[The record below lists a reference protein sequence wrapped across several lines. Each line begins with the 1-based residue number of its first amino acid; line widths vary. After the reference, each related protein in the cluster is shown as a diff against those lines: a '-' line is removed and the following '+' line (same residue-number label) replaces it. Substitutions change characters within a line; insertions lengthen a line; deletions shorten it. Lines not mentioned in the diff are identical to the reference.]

1 MQNTLGIYVE
11 DIIEGVTNN
20 MTATKTSFDLNDI
33 IANTL
38 AKLSNMLNLPNAE
51 TLKNIN
57 WSDIKGAFMVI
68 GITALLIF
76 FSCIVMYILKSIG
89 LYKMLKKEN
98 SAFAWLSFVP
108 YGWLYAV
115 GKILGKT
122 KIYGI
127 DISHAEYVLPLI
139 LLSSSLPFTCGIPTL
154 LFILAFFGLLYRL
167 YQKKTPNFAVVLTI
181 LSVLFVPLIPLFIFA
196 IRDK

>member
-1 MQNTLGIYVE
+1 MQNTLAIYVD
-11 DIIEGVTNN
+11 DIIEGVTSN
-20 MTATKTSFDLNDI
+20 MTSESSFDLNSMLY
-33 IANTL
+33 TL
-38 AKLSNMLNLPNAE
+38 LTKLSNMLNLPSIE
-51 TLKNIN
+51 TLKNID
-57 WSDIKGAFMVI
+57 WSDIKGALTTI
-68 GITALLIF
+68 GITLIVIL

-98 SAFAWLSFVP
+98 AAFAWLSFVP
-108 YGWLYAV
+108 YGSFYAV
-115 GKILGKT
+115 GKVLGKT

-139 LLSSSLPFTCGIPTL
+139 LLSISLPFTCGIPAL

-167 YQKKTPNFAVVLTI
+167 YQKKTPSFAVVLTI

>member
-33 IANTL
+33 IANIL
-38 AKLSNMLNLPNAE
+38 AKLSNMLNLPNVE

-57 WSDIKGAFMVI
+57 WSDIKGAFTVI
-68 GITALLIF
+68 GVTALLIF

-115 GKILGKT
+115 GKVLGKT

-139 LLSSSLPFTCGIPTL
+139 LLSSLLPFTCGISTL